1 MLNNF
6 FSRDMKFDMIRDQS
20 IIYYDL
26 SESLKMQSLIYQS
39 LIYQSQQSTDIRTK
53 TEIEPIFCN
62 NGPFGVFMCDCSN
75 SKMIYSLKVLAGL
88 RYYSGA
94 MTLTNHLYVPDTSSI
109 TIPHLCQ

>member
-6 FSRDMKFDMIRDQS
+6 FSRDMIRDQS

-26 SESLKMQSLIYQS
+26 SECLAMQS

>member
-6 FSRDMKFDMIRDQS
+6 FSRDMIRDQS

-26 SESLKMQSLIYQS
+26 SECLTMKS

-62 NGPFGVFMCDCSN
+62 NGPFGVFMCDYSN
-75 SKMIYSLKVLAGL
+75 SNMIYSLKVLAGL
-88 RYYSGA
+88 RYYYSGA
-94 MTLTNHLYVPDTSSI
+94 MTLTNHLYVPDTSSMS
-109 TIPHLCQ
+109 IPHLCP